1 MLETFPKRSE
11 DRMTTAVRRSLG
23 DGGPEVSA
31 LGMGCW
37 AIGGPHARQGSPVG
51 WGVIDDDESKRALRR
66 AYDLGVTFFDTA
78 DVYGCGHSEKL
89 ISAALGDVRDDI
101 VIASK
106 AGYTYVEE
114 TREAPG
120 ENGDPDYIRWACD
133 ESLRRLGTDRID
145 LYQFH
150 LGGYDLARADDVL
163 AVFEELV
170 AAGKVRAIGWS
181 TDSPERAAVFAKSEH
196 CRAIQQAFNVFGGN
210 DEVLELCEQRGL
222 ASIVRG
228 PLGMGLLTG
237 KFDQDSTLPADDV
250 RHGWNFRTG
259 NQAESLRRL
268 DAIRDVLT
276 SDGRT
281 PAQGA
286 LAWLWA
292 RSGAFIPIPGFK
304 NVAQVE
310 ENAGALGHGP
320 LAAGQ
325 VDEVARILA
334 QD

>member
-1 MLETFPKRSE
+1 
-11 DRMTTAVRRSLG
+11 
-23 DGGPEVSA
+23 
-31 LGMGCW
+31 
-37 AIGGPHARQGSPVG
+37 
-51 WGVIDDDESKRALRR
+51 
-66 AYDLGVTFFDTA
+66 VTFFDTA

-89 ISAALGDVRDDI
+89 IAEALGDVRDDI

-120 ENGDPDYIRWACD
+120 ENGDPEYIRWACD
-133 ESLRRLGTDRID
+133 ESLRRLNTDRID

-150 LGGYDLARADDVL
+150 LGGYDLAKAEDVL

-181 TDSPERAAVFAKSEH
+181 TDDPERAALFAKSPQ
-196 CRAIQQAFNVFGGN
+196 CKAIQQHFNVFGGN
-210 DEVLELCEQRGL
+210 ADVLELCERQGL

-237 KFDQDSTLPADDV
+237 KFDQGSTLPADDV
-250 RHGWNFRTG
+250 RHGWDFRSG
-259 NQAESLRRL
+259 DQAESLRRL

-281 PAQGA
+281 LAQGA
-286 LAWLWA
+286 LGWLWA
-292 RSGAFIPIPGFK
+292 RSEAFVPIPGFK
-304 NVAQVE
+304 TVAQVE
-310 ENAGALGHGP
+310 ENAGALRYGA
-320 LAAGQ
+320 LAAEQ
-325 VDEVARILA
+325 LDEIAAILA
-334 QD
+334 

>member
-1 MLETFPKRSE
+1 
-11 DRMTTAVRRSLG
+11 MTPTPPRTLG
-23 DGGPEVSA
+23 ADGPSISP

-51 WGVIDDDESKRALRR
+51 WGSVNDDESIRALRR

-78 DVYGCGHSEKL
+78 DVYGCGHSETL
-89 ISAALGDVRDDI
+89 IAEALGDVRDDI

-150 LGGYDLARADDVL
+150 LGGFDLQKAPDVL

-170 AAGKVRAIGWS
+170 DAGKVRAIGWS
-181 TDSPERAAVFAKSEH
+181 TDDPTRAALFAASPKCH
-196 CRAIQQAFNVFGGN
+196 AIQQSFNVFGGN
-210 DEVLELCEQRGL
+210 TDVLTLCENRGL
-222 ASIVRG
+222 ASVVRG

-237 KFDQDSTLPADDV
+237 KFDAASTLPDDDV
-250 RHGWNFRTG
+250 RHGWDFTSGR
-259 NQAESLRRL
+259 QAESLRRL
-268 DAIRDVLT
+268 ESIREVLT

-281 PAQGA
+281 LAQGA
-286 LAWLWA
+286 LAWLWS
-292 RSGAFIPIPGFK
+292 RSPAFVPIPGFK
-304 NVAQVE
+304 SVAQVE
-310 ENAGALGHGP
+310 ENAGAMEFGP
-320 LAAGQ
+320 LDGGQ
-325 VDEVARILA
+325 LTQIADLLA
-334 QD
+334 

>member
-1 MLETFPKRSE
+1 M
-11 DRMTTAVRRSLG
+11 
-23 DGGPEVSA
+23 
-31 LGMGCW
+31 
-37 AIGGPHARQGSPVG
+37 
-51 WGVIDDDESKRALRR
+51 
-66 AYDLGVTFFDTA
+66 
-78 DVYGCGHSEKL
+78 
-89 ISAALGDVRDDI
+89 
-101 VIASK
+101 IASK

-133 ESLRRLGTDRID
+133 ESLRRLGTDHID

-150 LGGYDLARADDVL
+150 LGGYDLAKADDVL

-196 CRAIQQAFNVFGGN
+196 CKAIQQHFNVFGGN
-210 DEVLELCEQRGL
+210 DEVLELCERNGL

-237 KFDQDSTLPADDV
+237 KFDQDSSLPADDV

-259 NQAESLRRL
+259 DQAESLRRL

-281 PAQGA
+281 LAQGA

-292 RSGAFIPIPGFK
+292 RSEAFIPIPGFK
-304 NVAQVE
+304 TVSPGRGERRRPGARPADRRPTRRGEHDPHSVTARSNARLPRGSRFLSAVAGVYMVE
-310 ENAGALGHGP
+310 GPARGTGRLSMHAEKGTGPIAMSIPATMRALQQTSLNGP
-320 LAAGQ
+320 QDLRLITDAP
-325 VDEVARILA
+325 VPSPARA
-334 QD
+334 RS

>member
-1 MLETFPKRSE
+1 VSVVGLGTWQLGADWGDVSE
-11 DRMTTAVRRSLG
+11 ADALAVL
-23 DGGPEVSA
+23 DAAAEA
-31 LGMGCW
+31 
-37 AIGGPHARQGSPVG
+37 
-51 WGVIDDDESKRALRR
+51 
-66 AYDLGVTFFDTA
+66 GVTFFDTA

-89 ISAALGDVRDDI
+89 IAEALGDVRDDI

-120 ENGDPDYIRWACD
+120 ENGDPEYIRWACD
-133 ESLRRLGTDRID
+133 ESLRRLNTDRID

-150 LGGYDLARADDVL
+150 LGGYDLAKADDVL

-181 TDSPERAAVFAKSEH
+181 TDDPERAALFAKSPH
-196 CRAIQQAFNVFGGN
+196 CKAIQQHFNVFGGN
-210 DEVLELCEQRGL
+210 ADVLALCEDKGL

-237 KFDQDSTLPADDV
+237 KFDQDSSLPEDDV

-259 NQAESLRRL
+259 DQAESLRRL

-276 SDGRT
+276 SGGRT
-281 PAQGA
+281 LAQGA
-286 LAWLWA
+286 LGWLWA
-292 RSGAFIPIPGFK
+292 RSEAFVPIPGFK
-304 NVAQVE
+304 TVAQVE
-310 ENAGALGHGP
+310 ENAGALQHGP
-320 LAAGQ
+320 LAPAQ
-325 VDEVARILA
+325 LDEIAAILGH
-334 QD
+334 